1 MPMSDSTRHLSAALR
16 AILAQLREL
25 EPLFHRAAPG
35 SSRDVFAQ
43 MISDDFFEV
52 GASGR
57 RYSRDFVLDTLEA
70 RHREP
75 FVETWETDDFGVRE
89 LGPDHYLLTYTLA
102 QGARI
107 TRRAT
112 IWWRSEQRWKAVYHQ
127 GTIVAPEPP
136 AGIAPETA

>member
-1 MPMSDSTRHLSAALR
+1 MSESEHHFPPALR
-16 AILAQLREL
+16 AILAELHEL
-25 EPLFHRAAPG
+25 EPLFHRVPPG
-35 SSRDVFAQ
+35 TSREVFAQ

-57 RYSRDFVLDTLEA
+57 RYDRDFVLDTLEA

-75 FVETWETDDFGVRE
+75 FVETWATRDFGVRE
-89 LGPDHYLLTYTLA
+89 LGADHYLLTYTLA

-107 TRRAT
+107 TCRAT
-112 IWWRSEQRWKAVYHQ
+112 IWWRSDSRWKAVYHQ

-136 AGIAPETA
+136 AVISPGHT

>member
-1 MPMSDSTRHLSAALR
+1 MTPINESERHVPPALR

-25 EPLFHRAAPG
+25 EPLFHRVAPG
-35 SSRDVFAQ
+35 TSRDVFAR
-43 MISDDFFEV
+43 MVSADFFEV

-57 RYSRDFVLDTLEA
+57 RYDRDFVLDTLEA

-75 FVETWETDDFGVRE
+75 IVEVWATREFDVRE
-89 LGPDHYLLTYTLA
+89 LGADHYLLTYTLA
-102 QGARI
+102 QGERV

-112 IWWRSEQRWKAVYHQ
+112 IWWRCESTWKAVYHQ

-136 AGIAPETA
+136 AQ

>member
-1 MPMSDSTRHLSAALR
+1 MPPINEPDRHVPPALR

-25 EPLFHRAAPG
+25 EPLFHRVAPG
-35 SSRDVFAQ
+35 TSRDVFAR
-43 MISDDFFEV
+43 MVSADFFEV

-57 RYSRDFVLDTLEA
+57 RYDRDFVLDTLEA

-75 FVETWETDDFGVRE
+75 IVEVWATREFDVRE
-89 LGPDHYLLTYTLA
+89 LGADHYLLTYTLA
-102 QGARI
+102 QGERV

-112 IWWRSEQRWKAVYHQ
+112 IWWRCESTWKAVYHQ

-136 AGIAPETA
+136 AQ